1 MPDPAKL
8 ELLTR
13 KPGQSGFEVHE
24 VQSSQAYLLLRPK
37 RVPETDWELTPQ
49 PRSPDGSRNHILR
62 SLRRDRYL
70 LLSPNEHFL
79 WQLFDGEH
87 SMTDVGRAFHIKFGS
102 FDYSVIRQFMAKLY
116 HAGLLE
122 ERETSGLHRSLAGQQ
137 GRWWARTLA
146 TLLRG
151 WRRISFKLP
160 DADRYCSMLYNRGG
174 FLFLNPFAFAVSVLI
189 TVLAIIAVVRLAP
202 QAPAITLSLAA
213 QPILSTAVIGVT
225 FVLVSMLHVLTHAL
239 ACKAH
244 GRKVREIGF
253 FLLQGILPTLYAD
266 VTDIFMS
273 SRRARVI
280 VNLAGPMVEVSF
292 GSLAFLGAYGSE
304 PGMVQSLLFGAG
316 VFLWE
321 GALLNLYPF
330 NFLELDGYNMLA
342 DLLAMPALRQQAWT
356 LVAALPRRLHDDKIF
371 RKAEWIQ
378 LGYLAL
384 CLISVL
390 AYLMAH
396 LDAIAS
402 LIPAWRIGI

>member
-24 VQSSQAYLLLRPK
+24 VQSSQAYLALRPK

-49 PRSPDGSRNHILR
+49 PHSPDGSRNYILR
-62 SLRRDRYL
+62 SLRRDRYIL
-70 LLSPNEHFL
+70 LNPNEHFL
-79 WQLFDGEH
+79 WQQFDGRH
-87 SMTDVGRAFHIKFGS
+87 SMTEIGRIFHLEFGS
-102 FDYSVIRQFMAKLY
+102 FDYSVIRQLMAKLY

-122 ERETSGLHRSLAGQQ
+122 ERQTSGLHRSFAGQQ
-137 GRWWARTLA
+137 RRWWARTVA
-146 TLLRG
+146 TLLRAWNG
-151 WRRISFKLP
+151 ISFKVT
-160 DADRYCSMLYNRGG
+160 DADRYCSILYKRVG
-174 FLFLNPFAFAVSVLI
+174 FLFLNRFAFAATVVL
-189 TVLAIIAVVRLAP
+189 TVVAIIAVIRLGP
-202 QAPAITLSLAA
+202 QLPAIALGLAA
-213 QPILSTAVIGVT
+213 QPLLSSAIIGAT

-239 ACKAH
+239 ACKAY
-244 GRKVREIGF
+244 GRKVREMGF
-253 FLLQGILPTLYAD
+253 FLLQGILPTFYAD

-280 VNLAGPMVEVSF
+280 VNLAGPMVEVFF
-292 GSLAFLGAYGSE
+292 GTLAFLGAYASA
-304 PGMVQSLLFGAG
+304 PGMGQSLLFGVG
-316 VFLWE
+316 LFLWE

-356 LVAALPRRLHDDKIF
+356 LVPALPRRLRDHKKI
-371 RKAEWIQ
+371 REAEWIQ

-384 CLISVL
+384 CFISVL
-390 AYLMAH
+390 VYLIAH

-402 LIPAWRIGI
+402 LIPAWRVAV